1 MLVHIFIEISGKI
14 DSRKL
19 YELIEQD
26 GINLTDMGDTVLVYG
41 DCYALQAS
49 QIVYNC
55 ALFGE
60 VKATITH

>member
-1 MLVHIFIEISGKI
+1 MLVHIFIEVKGKI

-19 YELIEQD
+19 YALIEQD
-26 GINLTDMGDTVLVYG
+26 GINLTDLGDVVLVYG
-41 DCYALQAS
+41 DCYAMQAS

>member
-19 YELIEQD
+19 YELIQQD

-55 ALFGE
+55 ALYGNIKVE
-60 VKATITH
+60 LTH